1 MIIAF
6 CPGAGGNRY
15 QRMVQNLAWQQ
26 SDTSYDAIN
35 SGQDFKNRYLLG
47 DSVNTDRDFILTH
60 CLNKTHLQNKIPGHD
75 IIFIIGDLKACLQR
89 EWRLAGHDLYIKKQP
104 DQILHRLEHYN
115 AIKDAAWP
123 ACISLDELDNLPKH
137 ILQEVD
143 QDYKKIVKR
152 QEPAGDILSMLETTA
167 INKVNSSY
175 EIIKWH
181 KEYYS
186 TYPVEFSSKDT
197 VIDISTGTEDFSI
210 TMQYEL
216 NLYSS
221 EIFDLAWSKLHEQR

>member
-6 CPGAGGNRY
+6 YPGAGGNRY
-15 QRMVQNLAWQQ
+15 QRMMQNLEWQQ
-26 SDTSYDAIN
+26 PDTSYDAVN
-35 SGQDFKNRYLLG
+35 LGQDFKNRYLLS
-47 DSVNTDRDFILTH
+47 DAVNTDRNFILTH

-75 IIFIIGDLKACLQR
+75 IIFVIGDFKACLQR
-89 EWRLAGHDLYIKKQP
+89 EWILAGHDLYIKKQINL
-104 DQILHRLEHYN
+104 DLHRLEHYN
-115 AIKDAAWP
+115 AIKDVTWP

-152 QEPAGDILSMLETTA
+152 QQPAGDILSMLEAAA

-186 TYPVEFSSKDT
+186 TYPVEFSNTDT
-197 VIDISTGTEDFSI
+197 VIDITTGTDDFST

-216 NLYSS
+216 ELYSS
-221 EIFDLAWSKLHEQR
+221 EIFDLVWSKLHD

>member
-6 CPGAGGNRY
+6 YPGAGGNRY
-15 QRMVQNLAWQQ
+15 QRMMQNLVWQQ
-26 SDTSYDAIN
+26 SNISYDAIN
-35 SGQDFKNRYLLG
+35 PGQDFKNRYLLSE
-47 DSVNTDRDFILTH
+47 SVNTDRDFILTH
-60 CLNKTHLQNKIPGHD
+60 CLNKTHLQNKIPGHN

-89 EWRLAGHDLYIKKQP
+89 EWLLAGHNLYIKKQT

-123 ACISLDELDNLPKH
+123 VCISHDELDNLPRH

-152 QEPAGDILSMLETTA
+152 QQPAGDILRMLETAA